1 MLWSSAPIKA
11 DIFPNFLNVVFA
23 VVWEPPAKRESVNA
37 AQNRVFRILK
47 TRFGVS
53 KRLPHLAGNQISD
66 AAAKPLRMAACIL
79 AGILQSPNS
88 LNSGAQFA

>member
-23 VVWEPPAKRESVNA
+23 VVWEPPAKREPVNA

-47 TRFGVS
+47 TRFCAAFTGS
-53 KRLPHLAGNQISD
+53 RFAGGSQTT
-66 AAAKPLRMAACIL
+66 AKTTFKKFGKMSALIGALLHSIRFIL
-79 AGILQSPNS
+79 AFS
-88 LNSGAQFA
+88 